1 MRCLRELVELINY
14 SDPVRKC
21 NIMNID
27 ETFSRYVLRTYGRF
41 PMIPVKGE
49 GSYLWDDTGKK
60 YLDFCTGIAVCS
72 LGHCHPRLVQAIT
85 DQAQQLIHCSNL
97 YQIPQQA
104 ELAKLITE
112 RCVKL
117 PGKMFF
123 SNSGAEANDGLIK
136 LARRF
141 GNVRVNA
148 NGEARYEVIS
158 FNKSFHGRTLGGI
171 AATGQRKIKE
181 GFEPLLPGFIHTPF
195 NDSAALKAA
204 VGEHTVAILLEPL
217 QGEGGIT
224 SVTQDFLKTIHELK
238 EKHDLLILFD
248 EVQSG
253 FGRLG
258 DMMAWKKFAPDLEP
272 DGISWAK
279 TMGGGFPIGG
289 FWVADRFIDDNTTP
303 LFTVMGPG
311 SHGSTYG
318 GNPLACA
325 AATAVLSEILEKDLP
340 ANAIRQ
346 EERIRAA
353 IADWK
358 FSTLKELR
366 GHGLMLGWQLK
377 SDAIT
382 VPEGQTPALHLVL
395 KLMEKGLLTVPAGP
409 DVVRWLPALNVTDE
423 EIDQGLEIMRSTFAS
438 LEN

>member
-1 MRCLRELVELINY
+1 MTT
-14 SDPVRKC
+14 S
-21 NIMNID
+21 

-41 PMIPVKGE
+41 PLVPVKGE
-49 GSYLWDDTGKK
+49 GSRLTDDAGKT
-60 YLDFCTGIAVCS
+60 YLDFCCGIAVCS
-72 LGHCHPRLVQAIT
+72 LGHCHPRLVDAIRHQAGE
-85 DQAQQLIHCSNL
+85 LMHCSNL
-97 YQIPQQA
+97 YEIPQQA

-112 RCVKL
+112 RCVEL

-141 GNVRVNA
+141 GNVRLNEA
-148 NGEARYEVIS
+148 DEARHEIIS

-171 AATGQRKIKE
+171 AATGQAKVKE
-181 GFEPLLPGFIHTPF
+181 GFDPLLPGFLHLPF

-204 VGEHTVAILLEPL
+204 IGPHTVAILLEPV
-217 QGEGGIT
+217 QGEGGIS
-224 SVTQDFLKTIHELK
+224 SVSPEFLATIQKLRK
-238 EKHDLLILFD
+238 EHDLLVLFD

-258 DMMAWKKFAPDLEP
+258 EMMAWRKFAPDLEP

-279 TMGGGFPIGG
+279 AMGGGFPIGG
-289 FWVADRFIDDNTTP
+289 FWVADRFIDDHTTP

-325 AATAVLSEILEKDLP
+325 AAQAVLEEILEKDLP
-340 ANAIRQ
+340 ANAARQ
-346 EERIRAA
+346 EQRIREA

-358 FSTLKELR
+358 LPALKELR
-366 GHGLMLGWQLK
+366 GHGLMLGWKL
-377 SDAIT
+377 DASEFE
-382 VPEGQTPALHLVL
+382 VPEGHTAALHVVL
-395 KLMEKGLLTVPAGP
+395 KLMEAGLLTVPAGP
-409 DVVRWLPALNVTDE
+409 DVVRWLPALNVSDE
-423 EIDQGLEIMRSTFAS
+423 EIDEGLAIFKKVIGNLA
-438 LEN
+438 